1 MPDEVVPTPS
11 PSGLQRHRSRRRRE
25 RPAAEG
31 STARPERPAAAPEV
45 GEPKE
50 TDRTLRGLVGSGP
63 SQLGLEAAMRARDAS
78 RPTPEDLAEAE
89 AEVVIV
95 RRQYVP
101 TESLPPGVRP
111 AARGAG
117 PPAE

>member
-1 MPDEVVPTPS
+1 MPDEAVPK

-25 RPAAEG
+25 RSAAE
-31 STARPERPAAAPEV
+31 TASPERPAAAET

-63 SQLGLEAAMRARDAS
+63 SQLRLEAAMRARDAS

-111 AARGAG
+111 AARGG
-117 PPAE
+117 NLPAE